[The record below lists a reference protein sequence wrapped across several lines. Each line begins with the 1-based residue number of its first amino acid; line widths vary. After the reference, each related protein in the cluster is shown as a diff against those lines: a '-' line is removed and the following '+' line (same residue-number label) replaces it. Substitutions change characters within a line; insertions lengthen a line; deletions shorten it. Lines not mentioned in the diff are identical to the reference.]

1 MNGKTISVIVPAYN
15 IAPWISRS
23 LDSLLAQ
30 THKDLEIIVVDD
42 GSADNI
48 REVLA
53 AYCEKYPNIRAIHKE
68 NGGVTSAR
76 LRGVAEASGDWIGFM
91 DGDDYVEPQM
101 YARLL
106 ENALAAGAD
115 ISHCGHRILFSDG
128 RIEYVHKSE
137 KVRVQD
143 QRTGLWELLDNR
155 KVSLSLCTKLY
166 RRDLFR
172 GIEAWTDKSIK
183 YNEDLLMNYYLFG
196 RAEKSVFEGVCP
208 YHYILRQDS
217 ASCKGISENYIFDP
231 IRVRQLLL
239 ERCGP
244 EMRQDVQQALI
255 RNLLF
260 NYAQLDVHKD
270 RKNYGHFR
278 QRVRKLLQEQQ
289 EHFHLLSLR
298 NKVLAN
304 MICKAPWM
312 FRIAYGA
319 YVAIFQREE
328 QH

>member
-1 MNGKTISVIVPAYN
+1 MRGEKISVIVPAYN

-30 THKDLEIIVVDD
+30 TYENLEIIVVDD
-42 GSADNI
+42 GSADDI
-48 REVLA
+48 RDILTE
-53 AYCEKYPNIRAIHKE
+53 YQCKYSNIRAVYKE

-76 LRGVAEASGDWIGFM
+76 LRGVEEAQGEWIAFM
-91 DGDDYVEPQM
+91 DGDDVVEPQM

-106 ENALAAGAD
+106 ENALEAGAE

-128 RIEYVHKSE
+128 RVEYVHKSDA
-137 KVRVQD
+137 VRIQD
-143 QRTGLWELLDNR
+143 RRTGLWELLDNR
-155 KVSLSLCTKLY
+155 EVSLSLCTKLY
-166 RRDLFR
+166 RRELFQ

-183 YNEDLLMNYYLFG
+183 YNEDLLMNYYLFN

-239 ERCGP
+239 ERCSP
-244 EMRQDVQQALI
+244 EMREDVQQALI

-270 RKNYGHFR
+270 RKQYGDFR
-278 QRVRKLLQEQQ
+278 KRVRNLLQQQ
-289 EHFHLLSLR
+289 QKYFYLLSLR
-298 NKVLAN
+298 NKVLAI

-319 YVAIFQREE
+319 YVAVFQREE

>member
-1 MNGKTISVIVPAYN
+1 MNGNTISVIVPAYN

-30 THKDLEIIVVDD
+30 THKDLEIVVVDD

-48 REVLA
+48 REILSVYTA
-53 AYCEKYPNIRAIHKE
+53 KYPNFKAVYKE

-76 LRGVAEASGDWIGFM
+76 LRGVEESAGDWIAFM

-101 YARLL
+101 YARML
-106 ENALAAGAD
+106 ELALVHNAD
-115 ISHCGHRILFSDG
+115 ISHCGHQIHFPDG

-137 KVRVQD
+137 DIFTQD
-143 QRTGLWELLDNR
+143 HFTGLHDLLDNT
-155 KVSLSLCTKLY
+155 KVSLSLCMKLY
-166 RRDLFR
+166 RRELFE
-172 GIEAWTDKSIK
+172 GIRDWMDPSIRN
-183 YNEDLLMNYYLFG
+183 NEDLMMNYYLFD
-196 RAEKSVFEGVCP
+196 RAGLSVFEGVCP
-208 YHYILRQDS
+208 YHYLLRKGS
-217 ASCKGISENYIFDP
+217 ASYRGITENYIFDP
-231 IRVRQLLL
+231 IRVRQIILS
-239 ERCGP
+239 RCG
-244 EMRQDVQQALI
+244 EDMKDELRQALL

-270 RKNYGHFR
+270 RKQLTDYR
-278 QRVRKLLQEQQ
+278 QRVRDLLLQQQ
-289 EHFHLLSLR
+289 EHFQLLSVR
-298 NKVLAN
+298 NKVLAT

-319 YVAIFQREE
+319 YVAVFQREE

>member
-1 MNGKTISVIVPAYN
+1 MNGETISVVVPAYN
-15 IAPWISRS
+15 IALWLPRS

-30 THKDLEIIVVDD
+30 TYKNLEIIVVDD
-42 GSADNI
+42 GSADNV
-48 REVLA
+48 REVLSE
-53 AYCEKYPNIRAIHKE
+53 YCEKYPNIKAIYKE

-76 LRGVAEASGDWIGFM
+76 LRGVEEATGAWIGFM

-106 ENALAAGAD
+106 ENARESGAE
-115 ISHCGHRILFSDG
+115 ISHCGHQIQFSDG
-128 RIEYVHKSE
+128 RVEFVHRSE

-143 QRTGLWELLDNR
+143 RRTGLWELLDNR
-155 KVSLSLCTKLY
+155 DVSLSLCTKLY
-166 RRDLFR
+166 RRDLFA
-172 GIEAWTDKSIK
+172 GIEEWTDKSIK
-183 YNEDLLMNYYLFG
+183 YNEDLLMNYYLFE

-231 IRVRQLLL
+231 IRVRQFLL
-239 ERCGP
+239 EHCTP
-244 EMRQDVQQALI
+244 DMHEDVRQALI

-270 RKNYGHFR
+270 RKKFNDFR
-278 QRVRKLLQEQQ
+278 KRVRNLLLEQQ
-289 EHFHLLSLR
+289 KYFYLLSLR
-298 NKVLAN
+298 NKVLAA

-312 FRIAYGA
+312 FRIAYGT

>member
-1 MNGKTISVIVPAYN
+1 MNGETISVIVPAYN
-15 IAPWISRS
+15 IADWISRS

-30 THKDLEIIVVDD
+30 THRNLEIIVVDD
-42 GSADNI
+42 GSSDNI
-48 REVLA
+48 REILA
-53 AYCEKYPNIRAIHKE
+53 QYCEKYPNIRAIHKE

-76 LRGVAEASGDWIGFM
+76 LRGVAEATGDWIGFM

-106 ENALAAGAD
+106 ENALSAD
-115 ISHCGHRILFSDG
+115 AQISHCGHRILFSDG

-155 KVSLSLCTKLY
+155 EVSLSLCTKLY
-166 RRDLFR
+166 RRELFH
-172 GIEAWTDKSIK
+172 GIEDWTDKSIK

-196 RAEKSVFEGVCP
+196 RAEKSVFEGNCP

-239 ERCGP
+239 ERCTP
-244 EMRQDVQQALI
+244 EMREDVQQALI

-260 NYAQLDVHKD
+260 NYAQLDVHAD
-270 RKNYGHFR
+270 RKKLSDFR
-278 QRVRKLLQEQQ
+278 HRVRKLLMEQQ
-289 EHFHLLSLR
+289 EHFYLLSLR
-298 NKVLAN
+298 NKVLAT

-319 YVAIFQREE
+319 YVAVFQREE

>member
-1 MNGKTISVIVPAYN
+1 MNSNTISVIVPAYN
-15 IAPWISRS
+15 IAHCISRS

-42 GSADNI
+42 GSGDNI

-53 AYCEKYPNIRAIHKE
+53 EYCEKYPNIRAIHKE

-76 LRGVAEASGDWIGFM
+76 LRGVAEATGSWIGFM
-91 DGDDYVEPQM
+91 DGDDYMEPQM

-106 ENALAAGAD
+106 ENALEAD
-115 ISHCGHRILFSDG
+115 AQISHCGHRIVFSDG
-128 RIEYVHKSE
+128 RVEYVHKSE
-137 KVRVQD
+137 KVRLQD
-143 QRTGLWELLDNR
+143 HRTGLWELLDNR
-155 KVSLSLCTKLY
+155 EVSLSLWSKLY
-166 RRDLFR
+166 RRELFL
-172 GIEAWTDKSIK
+172 GLEDWMDKTIK
-183 YNEDLLMNYYLFG
+183 YNEDLLMNYYLFDKSD
-196 RAEKSVFEGVCP
+196 RSVFEGNCP

-231 IRVRQLLL
+231 IRVRQILL
-239 ERCGP
+239 ERCAP
-244 EMRQDVQQALI
+244 EMKEDAQQALI

-270 RKNYGHFR
+270 RKQFVDFR
-278 QRVRKLLQEQQ
+278 SRVRKLLQDQQ

-298 NKVLAN
+298 NKVLAA

-312 FRIAYGA
+312 FHLTYGA
-319 YVAIFQREE
+319 YVAVFQRGE

>member
-30 THKDLEIIVVDD
+30 THRDLEIIVVDD
-42 GSADNI
+42 GSSDNI
-48 REVLA
+48 REILA
-53 AYCEKYPNIRAIHKE
+53 SYCEKHSNIRAIHKE

-76 LRGVAEASGDWIGFM
+76 LRGVAEATGDWIGFM

-106 ENALAAGAD
+106 ENALEKDAQ
-115 ISHCGHRILFSDG
+115 ISHCGHQILFSDG
-128 RIEYVHKSE
+128 RVEYVHKSE
-137 KVRVQD
+137 KVRTQD
-143 QRTGLWELLDNR
+143 CRTALWELLDNR
-155 KVSLSLCTKLY
+155 DVSLSLCTKLY
-166 RRDLFR
+166 RRELFQ
-172 GIEAWTDKSIK
+172 GIETWTDTTIK
-183 YNEDLLMNYYLFG
+183 YNEDLLMNYYLFN
-196 RAEKSVFEGVCP
+196 RAEKAVFEGVCP

-239 ERCGP
+239 ERCTL
-244 EMRQDVQQALI
+244 EMQDDVRQALI

-260 NYAQLDVHKD
+260 NYAQLDTHAD
-270 RKNYGHFR
+270 RKSFNDFR
-278 QRVRKLLQEQQ
+278 ARVRTMLQEQQ
-289 EHFHLLSLR
+289 SYFHLLSLR
-298 NKVLAN
+298 NKALAM
-304 MICKAPWM
+304 MICKAPWT
-312 FRIAYGA
+312 FRIAYGT
-319 YVAIFQREE
+319 YVALFQREE

>member
-42 GSADNI
+42 GSKDHI
-48 REVLA
+48 REVLDG
-53 AYCEKYPNIRAIHKE
+53 YCEKYPNIRVIYKE

-76 LRGVAEASGDWIGFM
+76 LRGVAEATGDWIGFM

-106 ENALAAGAD
+106 ENALEAGAE

-128 RIEYVHKSE
+128 RVEYVHKSDA
-137 KVRVQD
+137 VRIQD
-143 QRTGLWELLDNR
+143 RRTGLWELLDNR
-155 KVSLSLCTKLY
+155 EVSLSLCTKLY
-166 RRDLFR
+166 RRELFR
-172 GIEAWTDKSIK
+172 GIEEWTDKSIK
-183 YNEDLLMNYYLFG
+183 YNEDLLMNYYLFS
-196 RAEKSVFEGVCP
+196 RAERAVFEGVCP

-239 ERCGP
+239 ERCTP
-244 EMRQDVQQALI
+244 EMREDVQQALI

-260 NYAQLDVHKD
+260 NYAQLDTHAD
-270 RKNYGHFR
+270 RKNLKDFR
-278 QRVRKLLQEQQ
+278 MRVRLLLQEQQ
-289 EHFHLLSLR
+289 PYFGLLSLR
-298 NKVLAN
+298 NKVLAT
-304 MICKAPWM
+304 MICKAPWT
-312 FRIAYGA
+312 FRVAYGT
-319 YVAIFQREE
+319 YVKLFQREE

>member
-1 MNGKTISVIVPAYN
+1 MEGKTISVIVPAYN

-30 THKDLEIIVVDD
+30 THQDLEIIVVDD

-48 REVLA
+48 REILA
-53 AYCEKYPNIRAIHKE
+53 AYCEKYSNIRAIHKE

-76 LRGVAEASGDWIGFM
+76 LRGVAEATGDWIGFM
-91 DGDDYVEPQM
+91 DGDDYVEPRM

-106 ENALAAGAD
+106 ENAVTAGAE
-115 ISHCGHRILFSDG
+115 ISHCGHQILFSDG
-128 RIEYVHKSE
+128 RIEYVHKSDT
-137 KVRVQD
+137 VRVQD
-143 QRTGLWELLDNR
+143 KRTGLWELLDNR
-155 KVSLSLCTKLY
+155 EVSLSLCTKLY
-166 RRDLFR
+166 RRELFA
-172 GIEAWTDKSIK
+172 GIEEWTDKTIK

-196 RAEKSVFEGVCP
+196 KAEKSVFEGVCP

-231 IRVRQLLL
+231 IRVRMILL
-239 ERCGP
+239 ERCEP
-244 EMRQDVQQALI
+244 EMREDVRQALI

-260 NYAQLDVHKD
+260 NYAQLDVHPD
-270 RKNYGHFR
+270 RKNLKEFR
-278 QRVRKLLQEQQ
+278 NRVRILLQKEQ
-289 EHFHLLSLR
+289 HYFHLLSLR
-298 NKVLAN
+298 NKVLAA

>member
-42 GSADNI
+42 GSADNV
-48 REVLA
+48 REILSD
-53 AYCEKYPNIRAIHKE
+53 YCARYSNIKAIHKE

-76 LRGVAEASGDWIGFM
+76 LRGVAEATGDWIGFM

-101 YARLL
+101 YGRLL
-106 ENALAAGAD
+106 HNALENDAQ
-115 ISHCGHRILFSDG
+115 ISHCGHQIHFYGG
-128 RIEYVHKSE
+128 RVEYVHKSDQI
-137 KVRVQD
+137 RTQD
-143 QRTGLWELLDNR
+143 KRTGLWELLDNR
-155 KVSLSLCTKLY
+155 EVSLSLCTKLY
-166 RRDLFR
+166 RRELFQ
-172 GIEAWTDKSIK
+172 GIEDWTDTGIK

-231 IRVRQLLL
+231 IRVRQILLK
-239 ERCGP
+239 RCTP
-244 EMRQDVQQALI
+244 EMTNDVRNALI

-260 NYAQLDVHKD
+260 NYAQLDTHRGRKHLKD
-270 RKNYGHFR
+270 FR
-278 QRVRKLLQEQQ
+278 TRVRSLLQEQKPY
-289 EHFHLLSLR
+289 FGLLSVR
-298 NKVLAN
+298 NRVLAT
-304 MICKAPWM
+304 MICKAPWT
-312 FRIAYGA
+312 FRLAYGT
-319 YVAIFQREE
+319 YVALFQREE

>member
-30 THKDLEIIVVDD
+30 THWDLEIIVVDD
-42 GSADNI
+42 GSSDNI
-48 REVLA
+48 RDVLA
-53 AYCEKYPNIRAIHKE
+53 SYCEKYSNIRSIHKE

-76 LRGVAEASGDWIGFM
+76 LRGVAEATGDWIGFM

-106 ENALAAGAD
+106 ENALEKDAQ
-115 ISHCGHRILFSDG
+115 ISHCGHQILFSDG
-128 RIEYVHKSE
+128 RVEYVHKSE
-137 KVRVQD
+137 KVRTQD
-143 QRTGLWELLDNR
+143 RRTALWELLDNR
-155 KVSLSLCTKLY
+155 DVSLSLCTKLY
-166 RRDLFR
+166 RRELFQ
-172 GIEAWTDKSIK
+172 GIEAWTDTTIK
-183 YNEDLLMNYYLFG
+183 YNEDLLMNYYLFN
-196 RAEKSVFEGVCP
+196 RAEKAVFEGVCP

-231 IRVRQLLL
+231 IRVRQILL
-239 ERCGP
+239 ERCTP
-244 EMRQDVQQALI
+244 EMQDDVRQALI

-260 NYAQLDVHKD
+260 NYAQLDTHAD
-270 RKNYGHFR
+270 RNQYHDFR
-278 QRVRKLLQEQQ
+278 ARVRAMLQEQQ
-289 EHFHLLSLR
+289 PYFGLLSVR
-298 NKVLAN
+298 NKALAM
-304 MICKAPWM
+304 MICKAPWT

-319 YVAIFQREE
+319 YVALFQREE

>member
-1 MNGKTISVIVPAYN
+1 MNRETISVIVPAYN

-30 THKDLEIIVVDD
+30 THPDLEIIVVDD
-42 GSADNI
+42 GSSDNI
-48 REVLA
+48 REILSV
-53 AYCEKYPNIRAIHKE
+53 YCEKHPNIRAVYKE

-91 DGDDYVEPQM
+91 DGDDYVEPRM

-106 ENALAAGAD
+106 ENALAADAQ
-115 ISHCGHRILFSDG
+115 ISHCGHQIRFSDG
-128 RIEYVHKSE
+128 RIEYVHKSD

-143 QRTGLWELLDNR
+143 KRTGLWELLDNR
-155 KVSLSLCTKLY
+155 EVSLSLCTKLY
-166 RRDLFR
+166 RRELVQ
-172 GIEAWTDKSIK
+172 GIENWTDKTIR
-183 YNEDLLMNYYLFG
+183 YNEDLLMNYYLFS
-196 RAEKSVFEGVCP
+196 RAERSVFEGVCP

-217 ASCKGISENYIFDP
+217 ASCRGISENYIFDP
-231 IRVRQLLL
+231 IRVRQILLR
-239 ERCGP
+239 RCDP
-244 EMRQDVQQALI
+244 DMHEAVQQALI

-260 NYAQLDVHKD
+260 NYAQLDVQKD
-270 RKNYGHFR
+270 RETFADFR
-278 QRVRKLLQEQQ
+278 KRVRNLLLEQQ
-289 EHFHLLSLR
+289 PYFHLLSLR

-304 MICKAPWM
+304 MVCKAPWM